1 MPVKYDKDGN
11 VIEENVN
18 TNPNT
23 DNDDNLSDDDY
34 FEKLL
39 SENGDID
46 NTESFDGTGTNNKKD
61 EGPTRAELEAENA
74 KLKKAAAGQLTDTVK
89 SRQERSAMK
98 TELVELRSA
107 VTQLFDKRDS
117 LNDEEKKTPT
127 PLEDPK
133 KKIEFEADESAFVD
147 LGEVKTAIKESK
159 DSTQEQIDELKQ
171 LTKDQAVK
179 SEYERTVS
187 SILDTNR
194 VEFDPAYQK
203 LQEAVKSLN
212 DKVIEAQTRTDTLGD
227 PKTGEL
233 TVDAAL
239 DLLDGSVEEEA
250 FKKDYPGLNPTQIA
264 RAFNS
269 KRDLKD
275 TLTQIATTLKPDN
288 INKTADN
295 ADMDLIRRAQKKPGS
310 LGRQDNQSG
319 VGETL
324 LDKISNLPSESI
336 MDISD
341 AEAERIEKM
350 MRDEELRGE

>member
-1 MPVKYDKDGN
+1 MSEKLDKDGK
-11 VIEENVN
+11 VIKEENADKKV
-18 TNPNT
+18 
-23 DNDDNLSDDDY
+23 NDDDDLSDDDY

-39 SENGDID
+39 AENSGDD
-46 NTESFDGTGTNNKKD
+46 GNDGTGTIKKE
-61 EGPTRAELEAENA
+61 EGPTRAELEKENE
-74 KLKKAAAGQLTDTVK
+74 KLKKEAKGRLTDTVK
-89 SRQERSAMK
+89 SRQERTAMK
-98 TELVELRSA
+98 TELIELRGA
-107 VTQLFDKRDS
+107 VTQLFSKRDS
-117 LNDEEKKTPT
+117 LNGEEKKTPKA
-127 PLEDPK
+127 LEDTK

-171 LTKDQAVK
+171 LTQDQAVK
-179 SEYERTVS
+179 SDYERTVS

-194 VEFDPAYQK
+194 AEFDPAYQK

-212 DKVIEAQTRTDTLGD
+212 DKVIEAQNRTDTPGD

-250 FKKDYPGLNPTQIA
+250 FRKDYPGLNPTQIA

-275 TLTQIATTLKPDN
+275 TLTQIATILKSDTKS
-288 INKTADN
+288 KTADN

-310 LGRQDNQSG
+310 LGGQDNQSG
-319 VGETL
+319 AGETL
-324 LDKISNLPSESI
+324 LDKISNLPTESI

-341 AEAERIEKM
+341 AEADRIEKLM
-350 MRDEELRGE
+350 LEEELRGE